1 MAPLPSFTPGTPKT
15 GAAINSMED
24 FTETEDREITPME
37 VTDTGEITEIGP
49 LEEEEEEGEATE
61 RGRTGDIIEI
71 DQRADMTGITIM
83 RGTIEKE
90 GEEMDFNNRSVSD
103 IS

>member
-1 MAPLPSFTPGTPKT
+1 
-15 GAAINSMED
+15 MED
-24 FTETEDREITPME
+24 FTETEDRETTPME

-49 LEEEEEEGEATE
+49 LEEEEATE
-61 RGRTGDIIEI
+61 RRRTGDII

-83 RGTIEKE
+83 RGTTEKE

-103 IS
+103 FS

>member
-24 FTETEDREITPME
+24 FTETEDREITTMK

-49 LEEEEEEGEATE
+49 LEGEATE